1 MTTHEKRAQAAVEA
15 HVWPPMLAVD
25 PGATNT
31 GLCLRVGTEAIEAV
45 TVERG
50 EDTGTHTLQTDYTR
64 TVLTIM
70 GELLDRNRDR
80 LNEEAEL
87 RGVHPTAIRRS
98 VETLVPPKARSVKGR
113 QKAVSPSVLA
123 DLPGAGTVLG
133 SVVGRWLNAVAVAPL
148 GKPGWDAVGAE
159 HAPSVLKHKTPKAWM
174 TGGQHR
180 EHQRSAWAIA
190 GAAHAESMPELK
202 TQVDAIV
209 AWSVKQS
216 PARDAEGLVALLREG
231 IQQTGSW
238 DLLNR
243 LPGVAYAVV
252 ATATRNPRSG
262 EDAKQDVET
271 LLDETKD
278 AT

>member
-1 MTTHEKRAQAAVEA
+1 MTAREKRAQAAVEA

-31 GLCLRVGTEAIEAV
+31 GLCLRVGTIAIEAV

-50 EDTGTHTLQTDYTR
+50 EDTGCHTLHTDYAR
-64 TVLTIM
+64 KVLAVM
-70 GELLDRNRDR
+70 GVLLDRNRDR
-80 LNEEAEL
+80 LNEEADL
-87 RGVHPTAIRRS
+87 RGLRPTAIRRS
-98 VETLVPPKARSVKGR
+98 VETLVPPTPRSVKGR

-123 DLPGAGTVLG
+123 DLPGAGIVTGSVLG
-133 SVVGRWLNAVAVAPL
+133 RWPNSVTVAPL
-148 GKPGWDAVGAE
+148 GRPGWDAVGAE
-159 HAPSVLKHKTPKAWM
+159 HAPRPLKYKTPKAWLA
-174 TGGQHR
+174 GGQHR

-190 GAAHAESMPELK
+190 GAAHVESMPELK
-202 TQVDAIV
+202 TQVDAVV

-262 EDAKQDVET
+262 EDAKQDVEA
-271 LLDETKD
+271 LLDNMKD
-278 AT
+278 AP